1 MPCPETLSVSVAAT
15 VIASERHSASSS
27 RSSRSLHSPP
37 ARPAESCKMASG
49 SGSTQRELELGTLDG
64 RWFSAMSCE
73 EFKQCLN
80 GSQGNMSF

>member
-15 VIASERHSASSS
+15 VIASERHSASNS
-27 RSSRSLHSPP
+27 RSSRSLRSPL
-37 ARPAESCKMASG
+37 ARPAESCKMASA
-49 SGSTQRELELGTLDG
+49 SGSTQREELGMLDG